1 LRLVSEKPRSVS
13 IRVRLTAWYT
23 LLLLLV
29 LLAFSAALYL
39 GLSRYLYADADA
51 LLEIDARAI
60 TSGLDYEGGRV
71 RLDEAAPGPL
81 AVYDPSNGK
90 LLFGDPRLASR
101 PAVVAALARVRSSG
115 DPDVRSAV
123 YGDDEQAW
131 RVMTAPVVVN
141 TRTELILQL
150 ARSLEDVETTLQ
162 RLLALILATI
172 PLTLLV
178 AAGGGLFLAGRALAP
193 VDRITQAAAQIG
205 AGDLSHRL
213 EVSRSRDELGRL
225 GVTLNDMIARLEEAF
240 ARQRRFA
247 ADASHELRTPLA
259 VIRSQADVTLSR
271 PRSEHEYRE
280 ALEDIAAAADRM
292 GLLIGDLLTLARADA
307 GDARLT
313 LTPEPFGEF
322 AAGVVEQ
329 LQPLALER
337 RVGLLW
343 LGDEPGPIVQGDRMR
358 LTQLTLNLVDNALKN
373 APEGVV
379 RVSVRQEGESAVFE
393 VSDNGIG
400 IASEHLPHIFDRFY
414 RIDEARSR
422 REGGVGLGL
431 SICDWIA
438 RAHGGSIHVESEP
451 GLGSTFTVTLPLAG
465 PRD

>member
-1 LRLVSEKPRSVS
+1 
-13 IRVRLTAWYT
+13 
-23 LLLLLV
+23 
-29 LLAFSAALYL
+29 
-39 GLSRYLYADADA
+39 
-51 LLEIDARAI
+51 
-60 TSGLDYEGGRV
+60 
-71 RLDEAAPGPL
+71 
-81 AVYDPSNGK
+81 
-90 LLFGDPRLASR
+90 
-101 PAVVAALARVRSSG
+101 
-115 DPDVRSAV
+115 
-123 YGDDEQAW
+123 
-131 RVMTAPVVVN
+131 M
-141 TRTELILQL
+141 
-150 ARSLEDVETTLQ
+150 
-162 RLLALILATI
+162 
-172 PLTLLV
+172 
-178 AAGGGLFLAGRALAP
+178 
-193 VDRITQAAAQIG
+193 
-205 AGDLSHRL
+205 
-213 EVSRSRDELGRL
+213 
-225 GVTLNDMIARLEEAF
+225 
-240 ARQRRFA
+240 
-247 ADASHELRTPLA
+247 
-259 VIRSQADVTLSR
+259 IRSQADVTLSR

-358 LTQLTLNLVDNALKN
+358 LTQLALNLVDNALKN

-400 IASEHLPHIFDRFY
+400 LAPEHLPHIFDRFY